1 MDLEIEDLLLSPSSC
16 NPSEPLS
23 VTTIND
29 PTFTRV
35 DLIRKQ
41 KKLKIYLLQFLIR
54 YMITYVISKKRHL
67 IQHYSPILTVL

>member
-23 VTTIND
+23 ITTIND

-35 DLIRKQ
+35 DLIRKN
-41 KKLKIYLLQFLIR
+41 KIENLFTSISLLDI
-54 YMITYVISKKRHL
+54 
-67 IQHYSPILTVL
+67 

>member
-35 DLIRKQ
+35 DLIRKE
-41 KKLKIYLLQFLIR
+41 KN
-54 YMITYVISKKRHL
+54 
-67 IQHYSPILTVL
+67 